1 MQRREFISL
10 LGGAAAAW
18 PLEVRAQQHKGPV
31 RLGFLPLGS
40 PSNAYDRSLVE
51 AFQQGLRR
59 LGLIESQNILLDVV
73 WINDDPDRAVSEAP
87 RRGAELLI
95 PCGSGASVAAKRQ
108 TSTIPI
114 VFVSVGDPI
123 GMGLVESLARP
134 GGNATGF
141 TDILAELSGKLV
153 DLAREVIKPRMTVA
167 YLWHTAW
174 PDGQNRYQ
182 ATEQAVHAAG
192 MQIQS
197 KGIADIAEL
206 DGALT
211 AIKQSGLT
219 TLIVQPSP
227 FTYGHRGR
235 IIASAMTNGL
245 ATIFAFPVAARE
257 GSLIAYGPDYLHM
270 YSRAPFYVDRILRG
284 TKPADLLVDQPRKI
298 EFVVNLRTAKALG
311 IEVPLSL
318 LVGADELLE

>member
-1 MQRREFISL
+1 MRRREFITL

-18 PLEVRAQQHKGPV
+18 PLEARAQQHKGPV
-31 RLGFLPLGS
+31 RLGILPLGS

-59 LGLIESQNILLDVV
+59 VGLIESQNILLDVV
-73 WINDDPDRAVSEAP
+73 WINDDPDRAVSEAL

-123 GMGLVESLARP
+123 GMGLVETLARP

-192 MQIQS
+192 MQI
-197 KGIADIAEL
+197 
-206 DGALT
+206 
-211 AIKQSGLT
+211 
-219 TLIVQPSP
+219 
-227 FTYGHRGR
+227 
-235 IIASAMTNGL
+235 
-245 ATIFAFPVAARE
+245 
-257 GSLIAYGPDYLHM
+257 
-270 YSRAPFYVDRILRG
+270 
-284 TKPADLLVDQPRKI
+284 
-298 EFVVNLRTAKALG
+298 
-311 IEVPLSL
+311 
-318 LVGADELLE
+318 